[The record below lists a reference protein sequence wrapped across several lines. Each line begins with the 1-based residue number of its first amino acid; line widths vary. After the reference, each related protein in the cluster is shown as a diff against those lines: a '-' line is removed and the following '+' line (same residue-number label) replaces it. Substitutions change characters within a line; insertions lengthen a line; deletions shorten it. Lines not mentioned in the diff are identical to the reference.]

1 MRDNCVLKF
10 SVKVNLKRLG
20 GFLKLEIVY
29 LHAHM
34 YMCIHLTY
42 MYADTFTDFALLDQL
57 NF

>member
-20 GFLKLEIVY
+20 GFLKLEIAY

-34 YMCIHLTY
+34 YMCIHLH
-42 MYADTFTDFALLDQL
+42 ADTFTDFALLDQL
-57 NF
+57 NS

>member
-1 MRDNCVLKF
+1 MRDNRVLKF

-42 MYADTFTDFALLDQL
+42 MQILLQIL
-57 NF
+57 LCLIN

>member
-1 MRDNCVLKF
+1 MNIFFYRPSMLRC

-42 MYADTFTDFALLDQL
+42 MQILLQIL
-57 NF
+57 LCLIN

>member
-1 MRDNCVLKF
+1 MRNNCVLKF

-34 YMCIHLTY
+34 YMCSFDLH
-42 MYADTFTDFALLDQL
+42 ADTFTDFALLDQL